1 MRWLHALREHVGDA
15 AYMAWEA
22 MQPQKQLYALLDDH
36 RWGKQAQGVDY
47 IAQAYLSDIMYI
59 YLFIYCY
66 ICPAKKPV

>member
-1 MRWLHALREHVGDA
+1 MRSALRCVSTHVGDA

-47 IAQAYLSDIMYI
+47 IAQAYLSDII
-59 YLFIYCY
+59 
-66 ICPAKKPV
+66 